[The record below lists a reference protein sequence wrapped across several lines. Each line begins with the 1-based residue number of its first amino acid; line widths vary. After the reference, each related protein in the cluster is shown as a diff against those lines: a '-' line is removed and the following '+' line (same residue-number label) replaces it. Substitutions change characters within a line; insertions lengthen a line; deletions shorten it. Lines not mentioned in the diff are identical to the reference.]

1 MTNVKNMI
9 WKRLN
14 FTAVKSKTK
23 GNVLGTNQLTKT
35 LQHSLRIIQKHGKE
49 FNLDLKMDNLIVHDN
64 KIIQLETLSKDE
76 RKAILK
82 SIVEPAV
89 QISESKHEATV
100 NNRDLSKYSY
110 KLKQLIQKN
119 ELPEFSEFLENI
131 LAKKETIDKGET
143 LAQLELLT
151 LKRKDQKKSCLS
163 IYIDLHNSKV
173 ELSKP
178 IHEDFHK
185 KRTVVQEAFWK
196 FPFNQCVDYIKPAH
210 YINTINSFYK
220 EHFPDYPVKLIVFH
234 GDEISSPHDNGLSVH
249 PHIFIDGKNS
259 KTNKYDII
267 DQEFRMVNKFR
278 ASKGLEPL
286 DRHDGK
292 YSTAVQLG
300 VDYQEMIYKHV
311 NEKLAAYQY
320 DISVEVIPDS
330 PAKKLRNRLIKKDAS
345 LPKIDRLYNSINK
358 STKEVAELEISLK
371 NKAKEKEKLDKE
383 LEIVLSKNR
392 IYKKENNNLTKE
404 NDELTSSIEANKPK
418 VLSTVKNIDI
428 LKETERLLSYSLSSK
443 VDEIRELDIQIED
456 KRSYYQKLTDA
467 FSSVKNFVEA
477 CIQRSIHYNQSKP
490 DKTQLQKINE
500 QIKLIHQELDSP
512 DGQKYTNE
520 VLDELE
526 VELEK
531 HDIPV
536 IFEGGLFSK
545 RKNRLAKIK

>member
-1 MTNVKNMI
+1 MTNVKNML

-35 LQHSLRIIQKHGKE
+35 LEHSLRIIQKHGKE

-404 NDELTSSIEANKPK
+404 NDELNSSIEANETK

-536 IFEGGLFSK
+536 IFEGGLFNK
-545 RKNRLAKIK
+545 RKNRLAKVK

>member
-1 MTNVKNMI
+1 MTNVKNML

-35 LQHSLRIIQKHGKE
+35 LEHSLRIIQKHGKE

-404 NDELTSSIEANKPK
+404 NDELTSSIEANKTK

-520 VLDELE
+520 ALDELE

-536 IFEGGLFSK
+536 VFEGGIFNK
-545 RKNRLAKIK
+545 RKNRLAKVK

>member
-536 IFEGGLFSK
+536 IFEGGLFNK

>member
-358 STKEVAELEISLK
+358 STNEVAELEISLK

-383 LEIVLSKNR
+383 LEFVLSKNR
-392 IYKKENNNLTKE
+392 IYKKENNNLIKE
-404 NDELTSSIEANKPK
+404 NEELTSSIEANETK

-428 LKETERLLSYSLSSK
+428 LKETESLLSYSLSSK

-490 DKTQLQKINE
+490 DKTQLQRINE
-500 QIKLIHQELDSP
+500 EIKLIHQELNSP

-520 VLDELE
+520 VFDKLE

-536 IFEGGLFSK
+536 VFEGGIFNK
-545 RKNRLAKIK
+545 RKNRLAKVK

>member
-404 NDELTSSIEANKPK
+404 NDELTSSIEANKTK

>member
-49 FNLDLKMDNLIVHDN
+49 FNLDLKMDNLIVHNN

-404 NDELTSSIEANKPK
+404 NDELTSSIEANETK

-536 IFEGGLFSK
+536 IFEGGLFNK
-545 RKNRLAKIK
+545 RKNRLAKVK

>member
-49 FNLDLKMDNLIVHDN
+49 FNLDLKMDNLIVHNN

-300 VDYQEMIYKHV
+300 VDYQEIIYKHV

-404 NDELTSSIEANKPK
+404 NDELTSSIEANETK

-536 IFEGGLFSK
+536 IFEGGLFNK
-545 RKNRLAKIK
+545 RKNRLAKVK

>member
-1 MTNVKNMI
+1 MTKVKNMI

-14 FTAVKSKTK
+14 FTGVKSKTK
-23 GNVLGTNQLTKT
+23 GNILGTNQLTKS
-35 LQHSLRIIQKHGKE
+35 LEHSLRLVQKHGME
-49 FNLDLKMDNLIVHDN
+49 FNLDLKMNNLIVHNN

-76 RKAILK
+76 RRDILK

-89 QISESKHEATV
+89 EISESKHETTV

-119 ELPEFSEFLENI
+119 ESPELSKFLENI
-131 LAKKETIDKGET
+131 LDKKETIDKGET
-143 LAQLELLT
+143 LAQLELLI

-173 ELSKP
+173 ELSKTM
-178 IHEDFHK
+178 HEDFHK

-196 FPFNQCVDYIKPAH
+196 FPFNQCVDYVKPAH
-210 YINTINSFYK
+210 YINTINSFYR
-220 EHFPDYPVKLIVFH
+220 EHFPDYPIKLIVFH
-234 GDEISSPHDNGLSVH
+234 GDEISSPHDDGLAVH

-267 DQEFRMVNKFR
+267 DQEFRVVNKFR
-278 ASKGLEPL
+278 ALKGLEPL

-300 VDYQEMIYKHV
+300 VDYQEIIYKHV
-311 NEKLAAYQY
+311 NEKLAAYKY
-320 DISVEVIPDS
+320 DLSVEVIPDS
-330 PAKKLRNRLIKKDAS
+330 PEKKARNRLIKKDAS

-358 STKEVAELEISLK
+358 SIQEVAELELSLK
-371 NKAKEKEKLDKE
+371 NKAEAKEKLDKE
-383 LEIVLSKNR
+383 LEFALSKNR
-392 IYKKENNNLTKE
+392 IYKKENNNLIKE
-404 NDELTSSIEANKPK
+404 NDELTSMIEVNEVKVTSI
-418 VLSTVKNIDI
+418 VKTIDV
-428 LKETERLLSYSLSSK
+428 LKESENLLAYSLSEK
-443 VDEIRELDIQIED
+443 ADKIKELDIEIED
-456 KRSYYQKLTDA
+456 KRSYYQKLSDA

-477 CIQRSIHYNQSKP
+477 CINRSIHYNRTAP

-500 QIKLIHQELDSP
+500 EIKLMHKELNSP
-512 DGQKYTNE
+512 DGQQFINE
-520 VLDELE
+520 FLDEQE

-531 HDIPV
+531 NDIPV
-536 IFEGGLFSK
+536 IFEGGLFNK

>member
-1 MTNVKNMI
+1 MTKVKNMI

-14 FTAVKSKTK
+14 FTGVKSKTK
-23 GNVLGTNQLTKT
+23 GNILGTNQLTKS
-35 LQHSLRIIQKHGKE
+35 LEHSLRLVQKHGME
-49 FNLDLKMDNLIVHDN
+49 FNLDLKMNNLIVHNN
-64 KIIQLETLSKDE
+64 KIIQLENLSKVE
-76 RKAILK
+76 RRDILN
-82 SIVEPAV
+82 SIVDPAV
-89 QISESKHEATV
+89 AISESKQQSTV
-100 NNRDLSKYSY
+100 NNSDLSKYSY

-119 ELPEFSEFLENI
+119 ELPEFSLFLENI
-131 LAKKETIDKGET
+131 LNEKETIDKGET

-512 DGQKYTNE
+512 DGQNYTNE